1 MEALKLMLFCLHS
14 VQRTIQTSY
23 KHAEHA
29 DSISSFCLPT
39 TSSPTFLPFMT
50 SGFQNKILLTV

>member
-1 MEALKLMLFCLHS
+1 MLFCLHS